1 MIYFIFFLLHCII
14 GQPLLNLYY
23 TDVTIENNNIFQH
36 NCLRAIDNNKLEGN
50 FHMISFCLSENPSIF
65 DIKDD
70 VQIPRFTF
78 LQLLERNITAE
89 QLFYW
94 STPIDIIEKYQD
106 YLNTKNTNLQNETY
120 YNCTLG
126 TFGNRCQYE
135 FNILFKHLTLYQS
148 INNFYDFHFQNSNQM
163 PMTCYKHLE
172 CNLGGSTTCLDW
184 RNICNG
190 QIDCLNDAIDEK
202 DCWKLKVKQCKEN
215 ERLCLNGQCMKIL
228 TSEANF
234 FRTICVGKSAYKL
247 HLGQP
252 IEYNLFNEYDDQGC
266 SCNFL
271 TGSCYPGH
279 DSQLL
284 ISMYSNQNESL
295 LSNNCSLALRCFMD
309 LFKCTEFCQKS
320 ECIQI
325 IEDNCPEMFFY
336 PQIPILFGNIY
347 FAYMKKDFIHS
358 MNSSMIMPYLCYNTT
373 DYDQFFHQNQTLLIN
388 NIRCV
393 HTQEFY
399 LLINQSNRSLKTNL
413 DIVGDLYKTLKRYH
427 LSMNYTT
434 QLCNQSNMYQCI
446 DSSKC
451 VDMLHILNGIYDCPQ
466 MDDEIVSLIKST
478 SAIEYIEKTHFK
490 CQSTNKYILLD
501 LVEDGGCDCNG
512 GPDSIDYCED
522 EYPNANYIK
531 ANILFQHICD
541 RFQELTPILI
551 NGNNHTDETEC
562 EQWECN
568 NIYTHCN
575 GEWNCLHAEDEI
587 DCGRISIGCPSK
599 FYRCVSHQTYE
610 FICLPL
616 EKINDD
622 SIDCLS
628 ATDED
633 DMRGQNLVV
642 YEYCDLAPFYCI
654 NQSLNSFISWKKL
667 CDGHHDCEHGDDE
680 RFCTINRTNPDS
692 EICTCTWHGVS
703 DVERFLCE
711 YRKPTRK
718 WNIINFEPFS
728 IDSDRKTKEIGF
740 KSRLSSSGLS
750 WESSYPCHMGLPVT
764 IKSNQKNNRSS
775 KFACFCPPNYY
786 GSECQYQNQRVSLIL
801 HFQTLSLSAKTLFTI
816 VISLIDDTDEKLVHS
831 FESFTY
837 LSIYDCRGYFR
848 LTLHYATRPK
858 NSSKQYFIRV
868 DIYEKLTLYHRGSL
882 LYPIEFSFLPVHRLG
897 FVIEIPSN
905 NTKMMNCK
913 NKQCQHG
920 RCMKYW
926 NQPDDLTFCQCDRGW
941 RGKYCQIPYNCDCS
955 SDALCFDVLS
965 NNRSICLCLKNRLGT
980 RCLISSTIC
989 ERSIET
995 PCLNGGE
1002 CIVTEDYNGL
1012 DDQFIC
1018 LCGQG
1023 FSGKNCELVDNKL
1036 ILSFDQEIDLSQSIF
1051 IHYIHIFSNSVERS
1065 TTFKSIPIRQDF
1077 VTINSSKR
1085 RSYDDYEMV
1094 FVELLNGNYYIAA
1107 EGISQYVVNKTIR
1120 PSDRCLNI
1128 KELFNETFVQWNLI
1142 RRIKYY
1148 HLPCQNQTANL
1159 SCFHDEV
1166 HLCLCYNFYGKRL
1179 ANCFRF
1185 EHNQTYDCFGRSE
1198 CEGNSRCLQ
1207 DHETCP
1213 KQSMCIC
1220 NNCFF
1225 GPKCQLRTDQFG
1237 LSLDA
1242 ILGYQILPINNFSL
1256 QPSIIKISL
1265 ALTILLMIIGLINA
1279 ILSIITFT
1287 NKQIREVGCGLY
1299 LLGTSITT
1307 LHIIILFS
1315 LKFFILLLT
1324 HMTIIRNESFLKV
1337 QCYSLD
1343 FLIRI
1348 CLYLEQWLTA
1358 CVACERSIT
1367 VIQGVRFI
1375 KKKSKQA
1382 ARKIIPILVIIIT
1395 LSFIHDPLSRT
1406 LNYDNEEDSNEIK
1419 RIWCIL
1425 RYQPAIEIYSYIIQT
1440 IHFTGPFIVNL
1451 ISSIILII
1459 KKSHQNAA
1467 LAKNRSFN
1475 LILREQINEYKHL
1488 LIAPIVLVILA
1499 LPRIILVYTTKCMRS
1514 ADDIVWLYLFGYFI
1528 SFIPSIL
1535 TFLIFI
1541 LPSKFYKD
1549 ELKKTI
1555 VEYRKIVRQKLGLTD
1570 N

>member
-36 NCLRAIDNNKLEGN
+36 NCLRAIQNNKLGGN

-94 STPIDIIEKYQD
+94 SAPIDTIEKYQD
-106 YLNTKNTNLQNETY
+106 YLNTENISLQNKIY
-120 YNCTLG
+120 YNCTFG
-126 TFGNRCQYE
+126 RFGNRCQYE
-135 FNILFKHLTLYQS
+135 FNNLVESITLYYN
-148 INNFYDFHFQNSNQM
+148 IDHFYRSQEFDKI

-172 CNLGGSTTCLDW
+172 CNHGGSTTCLDW

-202 DCWKLKVKQCKEN
+202 DCWQLKVKQCNEN

-228 TSEANF
+228 TSETVF
-234 FRTICVGKSAYKL
+234 FRIICIGISDFRYQECTG
-247 HLGQP
+247 LGCP
-252 IEYNLFNEYDDQGC
+252 IKYSLFNEYDDQGC
-266 SCNFL
+266 SRNFL
-271 TGSCYPGH
+271 TGSCYLGH

-284 ISMYSNQNESL
+284 ISMYSNENESL

-309 LFKCTEFCQKS
+309 LFKCIEFCQKRQ
-320 ECIQI
+320 CIRI

-399 LLINQSNRSLKTNL
+399 LLINQFNHSLKTNL
-413 DIVGDLYKTLKRYH
+413 DILHDLHKTLKRYH

-434 QLCNQSNMYQCI
+434 ELCNRSNMYQCI
-446 DSSKC
+446 DSPKC

-466 MDDEIVSLIKST
+466 MDDEIISLLRST
-478 SAIEYIEKTHFK
+478 SAMEFIEKTHFK
-490 CQSTNKYILLD
+490 CQLNNKYIPLR
-501 LVEDGGCDCNG
+501 LVGDMQCDCE
-512 GPDSIDYCED
+512 PDSRDYCED
-522 EYPNANYIK
+522 EHIFVNYIK
-531 ANILFQHICD
+531 TNILFQHICD
-541 RFQELTPILI
+541 RFQELSPILI
-551 NGNNHTDETEC
+551 DGNNYTDETEC

-568 NIYTHCN
+568 NIYTRCN
-575 GEWNCLHAEDEI
+575 TERNCPHAEDEI
-587 DCGRISIGCPSK
+587 DCDFISIGCSSK
-599 FYRCVSHQTYE
+599 FYRCVSPQTYE

-616 EKINDD
+616 EKINDG

-633 DMRGQNLVV
+633 DIRGQNLVV
-642 YEYCDLAPFYCI
+642 YYYNDLAPFYCI
-654 NQSLNSFISWKKL
+654 NQSSNSFISKNSL

-680 RFCTINRTNPDS
+680 QFCTTNRTNSDC
-692 EICTCTWHGVS
+692 ELCICTWRGVS

-711 YRKPTRK
+711 YKTPARQ
-718 WNIINFEPFS
+718 WGIINFKPFS

-740 KSRLSSSGLS
+740 KSRLSSSGLF
-750 WESSYPCHMGLPVT
+750 WESIYPCHMGLRVNV
-764 IKSNQKNNRSS
+764 KSNQRNNLLST
-775 KFACFCPPNYY
+775 FACFCPPNYY
-786 GSECQYQNQRVSLIL
+786 GSECQYQNQRVSLTL
-801 HFQTLSLSAKTLFTI
+801 QFQTLSHSAKILFII

-831 FESFTY
+831 FGSFTY
-837 LSIYDCRGYFR
+837 FSIYDCDESFR
-848 LTLHYATRPK
+848 LTLNYATRPK
-858 NSSKQYFIRV
+858 NSSRQYFIRV

-905 NTKMMNCK
+905 NTKMVNCK

-926 NQPDDLTFCQCDRGW
+926 NQPNDLTFCQCDRGW
-941 RGKYCQIPYNCDCS
+941 RGKYCQIPYDCDCS

-965 NNRSICLCLKNRLGT
+965 NNRSICLCPKNRLGT

-995 PCLNGGE
+995 PCFNGGE
-1002 CIVTEDYNGL
+1002 CIVTEDYDGLNG
-1012 DDQFIC
+1012 QFIC
-1018 LCGQG
+1018 LCKQG
-1023 FSGKNCELVDNKL
+1023 FSGKNCKLVDNKL

-1051 IHYIHIFSNSVERS
+1051 IHYIHLSSDSVERS

-1077 VTINSSKR
+1077 VTINSSN
-1085 RSYDDYEMV
+1085 SYEIA
-1094 FVELLNGNYYIAA
+1094 FVELLNGNYYFAA
-1107 EGISQYVVNKTIR
+1107 SSKHKDIDQSVVNKRIR
-1120 PSDRCLNI
+1120 SSDRCPNI
-1128 KELFNETFVQWNLI
+1128 KELFNETFVRWNLI

-1148 HLPCQNQTANL
+1148 HLPCQNQIVNL

-1179 ANCFRF
+1179 ANCFLF

-1213 KQSMCIC
+1213 TQSMCIC
-1220 NNCFF
+1220 DNCFF
-1225 GPKCQLRTDQFG
+1225 GRKCQLRTDQFG
-1237 LSLDA
+1237 LSLDV
-1242 ILGYQILPINNFSL
+1242 ILGYQILPTNNFSL

-1307 LHIIILFS
+1307 LHISILFS
-1315 LKFFILLLT
+1315 LKFIILLLT
-1324 HMTIIRNESFLKV
+1324 HMTIIRNESFLKI

-1406 LNYDNEEDSNEIK
+1406 LNYDNDEDSNEIK

-1425 RYQPAIEIYSYIIQT
+1425 RYQPAIEIYNYIIQT

-1467 LAKNRSFN
+1467 LAKNRSFK
-1475 LILREQINEYKHL
+1475 LILREQINEHKNL

-1514 ADDIVWLYLFGYFI
+1514 ANDVVWLYLLGYFI
-1528 SFIPSIL
+1528 SFIPSTL

-1555 VEYRKIVRQKLGLTD
+1555 VEYRKIIRKKLRLT
-1570 N
+1570 NN